1 MDSGEDTPAISE
13 RIRSARVNLGLSQTE
28 LAKAIGVNRATV
40 GHWERDGAFAPSR
53 THLQALGTTL
63 QVSLDWLANG
73 EQGRMVAVV
82 DTSGPPSSRAM
93 AEEEMLELSRQLPM
107 SFVAQVVALMASMK
121 AYF

>member
-1 MDSGEDTPAISE
+1 MDSGEDTRAISE

-40 GHWERDGAFAPSR
+40 GHWERGGAFAPSR
-53 THLQALGTTL
+53 AHLQALSTTL

-82 DTSGPPSSRAM
+82 DTAGPPSSRAV